1 MVYGDNQ
8 MIALLKS
15 PIVDDPTGRA
25 TGYVAY
31 NKTLTYFP
39 FPPNNLT
46 STARPVSV
54 PWNVDCVDS
63 EYWDENQARVANG
76 KLYYM
81 CKVRLFFFVIS
92 PSMAYFYLPIIFSPY
107 HDSVTQKTAAY
118 IAPNNLYVY
127 DTQTSKTQVVQLSND
142 TRYATSFTLAYGP
155 SSLADPQFAVMFGSS
170 SIVIDLFTL
179 DQTGGPSI
187 SLIPYRLLPNSDNIY
202 YFCGRPGDGLSFWE
216 KVVIAVG
223 VVAALMMMA
232 WFFARWHR
240 KRNAAKL
247 VEEGEV
253 VGVLPVYDDEMPSL
267 SGERHI
273 ELAEMPR
280 ISEEHRVDAEGEA
293 PPRYAP
299 RS

>member
-15 PIVDDPTGRA
+15 PIVDDPTGLA

-63 EYWDENQARVANG
+63 EYWDENQAR
-76 KLYYM
+76 
-81 CKVRLFFFVIS
+81 
-92 PSMAYFYLPIIFSPY
+92 
-107 HDSVTQKTAAY
+107 TTAAY

-127 DTQTSKTQVVQLSND
+127 DTQTSKTQVVQLIND
-142 TRYATSFTLAYGP
+142 TRHATSFTLAYGP

-187 SLIPYRLLPNSDNIY
+187 NLIPYRLLPNSRATD
-202 YFCGRPGDGLSFWE
+202 
-216 KVVIAVG
+216 
-223 VVAALMMMA
+223 
-232 WFFARWHR
+232 
-240 KRNAAKL
+240 
-247 VEEGEV
+247 
-253 VGVLPVYDDEMPSL
+253 
-267 SGERHI
+267 
-273 ELAEMPR
+273 
-280 ISEEHRVDAEGEA
+280 
-293 PPRYAP
+293 
-299 RS
+299 